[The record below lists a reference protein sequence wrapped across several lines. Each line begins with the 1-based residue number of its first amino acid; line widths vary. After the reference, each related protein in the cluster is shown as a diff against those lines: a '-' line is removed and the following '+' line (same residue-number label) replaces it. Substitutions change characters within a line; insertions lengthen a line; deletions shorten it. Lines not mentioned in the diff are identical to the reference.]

1 MSKKLY
7 LFDFDGTLTH
17 KDSFKDFFL
26 KMYGFRKV
34 SWLLLLNIGSII
46 KIIIAES
53 DKGKVKETL
62 ISILLRGKTETEI
75 IALGEEYTKQYLYRT
90 IRPKALPYLYELRKE
105 GAEMYLVSASVD
117 FWLQPFADELQ
128 MKLIATKLK
137 YHHGKFAGQFLGE
150 NCKGPEKVRRILQE
164 TDLSTYDE
172 IIAFGNS
179 DGDKE
184 MLAIATETHYK
195 PFRKK

>member
-17 KDSFKDFFL
+17 KDSFWDFFL
-26 KMYGFRKV
+26 KMYSFRKV
-34 SWLLLLNIGSII
+34 CWLLLSNLGTILTT
-46 KIIIAES
+46 IIAER

-62 ISILLRGKTETEI
+62 IAVLLKGKTEAEI
-75 IALGEEYTKQYLYRT
+75 IALGTAYTKEYLYRT
-90 IRPKALPYLYELRKE
+90 IRPKALTYLYKLRKE
-105 GAEMYLVSASVD
+105 GEEMYLVSASVD
-117 FWLQPFADELQ
+117 FWLQPFADEFN
-128 MKLIATKLK
+128 MKLIATQLA
-137 YHHGKFAGQFLGE
+137 YHQGKFIGQFLGE

-164 TDLSTYDE
+164 TDLKKYDE

-184 MLAIATETHYK
+184 MLAIATEKQYK
-195 PFRKK
+195 PFRK